1 MSSPRIVFFGT
12 PEFAIP
18 TLERLHR
25 DWNVCAVVTTPDAPA
40 GRGRRLQSPPIKH
53 AAEKLGISP
62 ILQPP
67 LLRDDVF
74 INELSRLEADI
85 FCVLA
90 FRILPHA
97 VITLPKLAFN
107 VHPSLLPRYRG
118 AAPIAHTII
127 AGDQETG
134 VTTFILS
141 DRVDAGLILLQE
153 RVTIPDGL
161 TAGELA
167 QLLAPL
173 CAKAATRTIAAWC
186 DGTLHPTPQDEEN
199 ATTAPKL
206 YSDRAW
212 IDWQKDAR
220 SVRNW
225 IHGHSPEPGA
235 WTLLDGTRLKI
246 YRAHIV
252 EENLT
257 YSIAGSWQMTDS
269 EWLVRC
275 GKGMLALIELQLP
288 GKRRMTAHE
297 FLRGWR
303 GQRCSVFQAPLVT
316 STDEATG

>member
-1 MSSPRIVFFGT
+1 MRSPRIVFFGT

-25 DWNVCAVVTTPDAPA
+25 DWGICAVVTTPDAPA
-40 GRGRRLQSPPIKH
+40 GRGRQLLPPPIKV
-53 AAEKLGISP
+53 AAEKLGIVP
-62 ILQPP
+62 ILQPSS
-67 LLRDDVF
+67 LRDEAF
-74 INELSRLEADI
+74 IGELRQLEADI

-90 FRILPHA
+90 FRILPQA

-107 VHPSLLPRYRG
+107 VHPSLLPRHRG
-118 AAPIAHTII
+118 ATPIAHTII
-127 AGDQETG
+127 AGDRETG

-141 DRVDAGLILLQE
+141 DRVDAGLMLLQE
-153 RVTIPDGL
+153 RITIPDGL

-167 QLLAPL
+167 QLLSPL
-173 CAKAATRTIAAWC
+173 CADIASRTIAAWC
-186 DGTLHPTPQDEEN
+186 DGTLHPTPQDEDS
-199 ATTAPKL
+199 ATAAPKL
-206 YSDRAW
+206 YPDRAW

-225 IHGHSPEPGA
+225 IHGHSPQPGA

-246 YRAHIV
+246 YRSHIV

-257 YSIAGSWQMTDS
+257 SSIAGRWQMTNS

-275 GKGMLALIELQLP
+275 GQGMLSLIEIQLP
-288 GKRRMTAHE
+288 GKRRMAAHE

-303 GQRCSVFQAPLVT
+303 GQRCGVFQTPQQN
-316 STDEATG
+316 EHE